1 MEMIKVSNY
10 NGDLFSVPKDY
21 NKSISNFNK
30 KPRISM
36 FNKKTQSVKY
46 NLRLLTLRSIL
57 LRFAIVEYDCQGD

>member
-1 MEMIKVSNY
+1 MAHTMEMIKVSNY

-36 FNKKTQSVKY
+36 FNKKTQSPSE
-46 NLRLLTLRSIL
+46 RRE
-57 LRFAIVEYDCQGD
+57 R

>member
-30 KPRISM
+30 KPR
-36 FNKKTQSVKY
+36 QSYVQQKDTECQI
-46 NLRLLTLRSIL
+46 RLTDSHAEVYPPEIC
-57 LRFAIVEYDCQGD
+57 DC